1 MKEKDNPDEDKKE
14 STDENPSPYPRTTI
28 SYWTPSI
35 ESSIPLL
42 ITLRYLPIIPHRE
55 EYLEDEA
62 CALDESNYLYQLSM
76 APVILVGGFCIIT
89 FICNALL
96 GRRAD
101 YDDRHNPTSHQVIQG
116 VGDAIAPT
124 LAILGSIFIAVSTTI
139 LGNRAKAINRIINK
153 ASIGADMAAR
163 AATTADELYDHAM
176 DRCPKPN
183 TGDMRRIEY
192 GAMLAENAIVASIE
206 LIAHGGFLAMN
217 MGVIRITLTPQN
229 VLYAIAGIYRT
240 ADLTEA
246 LLINYVNDIA
256 YYLENIVDL
265 PPISSILQ
273 AAGLS
278 YPDAPIHG
286 VDPRSIP
293 ERIQDGIENI
303 GDAIIDATHTIGDGF
318 EELGENVKE
327 FFTGGDDK
335 KDPEE
340 DRKMT
345 PEELEAYSQ
354 QQHQP
359 TTFHGPVHFGRAIM
373 SHAETQT
380 PTQRQSDNATVANSS
395 SSEDNHEHNNVIRGF
410 IYSILHPS
418 QHIEIDTSAATSPI
432 APVATLT
439 QQQNGSY
446 ALGIPPTIGNAHI
459 NIPPEMLNHVTFN
472 NMHFEVRRVPAGE
485 EHHGRT
491 GSYFSE
497 HHRELDEGIDSYRI
511 SADSSTHTPR
521 HTLIRLD
528 GWEILIYGV
537 ESPLTDASL
546 SNI

>member
-1 MKEKDNPDEDKKE
+1 MKEKGNEDEKK
-14 STDENPSPYPRTTI
+14 SADENSSPYQRTTI

-35 ESSIPLL
+35 ESSVPLL
-42 ITLRYLPIIPHRE
+42 ITLRYLPIILHRE
-55 EYLEDEA
+55 ESLGDEA
-62 CALDESNYLYQLSM
+62 CAFEESNYLYQLSM

-89 FICNALL
+89 FLCNAII
-96 GRRAD
+96 GRRPD
-101 YDDRHNPTSHQVIQG
+101 YDDRHNPRSHQVIQS
-116 VGDAIAPT
+116 VGDAVSPT
-124 LAILGSIFIAVSTTI
+124 LAILGSIFRAVSTTI

-265 PPISSILQ
+265 PPISAVLQ

-286 VDPRSIP
+286 VDPRNIP

-303 GDAIIDATHTIGDGF
+303 GDAIIDAAHTIGDGF
-318 EELGENVKE
+318 EELGENIKE
-327 FFTGGDDK
+327 FVTGSDDK
-335 KDPEE
+335 KAPEE

-345 PEELEAYSQ
+345 QEELEAYNQQ

-359 TTFHGPVHFGRAIM
+359 TTFRGPVHFGRTVM

-380 PTQRQSDNATVANSS
+380 DPDITEKESIPPATSS
-395 SSEDNHEHNNVIRGF
+395 SSEENHTSDGRGF
-410 IYSILHPS
+410 FSSLFHSEEEVVAINIP
-418 QHIEIDTSAATSPI
+418 P
-432 APVATLT
+432 APPMATLN
-439 QQQNGSY
+439 QQHNGSY
-446 ALGIPPTIGNAHI
+446 TMGIPYTIGNADI
-459 NIPPEMLNHVTFN
+459 NIPPELFNHITFN
-472 NMHFEVRRVPAGE
+472 DMHFEVRRVPAGE

-497 HHRELDEGIDSYRI
+497 HHRNLDQGIDSYRI
-511 SADSSTHTPR
+511 SEDSSTHTPR

-537 ESPLTDASL
+537 ESPFTDAS
-546 SNI
+546 